1 MNKQIQSIG
10 PAIIVAAV
18 VCGPGS
24 ILSASKTG
32 ADFGYSMTWVIFLA
46 AFLMIGSSALS
57 ARLGVFM
64 NGTPC
69 DEIANSFGRGTAIF
83 VGFTVF
89 LIAAGFQTSNNMAI
103 FKAIAPYS
111 DNHHS
116 VFIRNYLPSTVLIAL
131 NSFLLF
137 VVYRSK
143 SLYSPVEK
151 MMKVLVGLMVIAFI
165 FNCII
170 SKPSLIETIKGLK
183 PSLPKNKDPLSVFA
197 LIATTFS
204 IAGAFYQAYLVR
216 DRGWR
221 PNNVK
226 ETFVDTVIGITTLG
240 LITLVIMLTAASTLS
255 GKAINLETVTDV
267 AIQMENLFGSW
278 AGIIFTIG
286 IFAGALSSFLINAMI
301 GGRLL
306 ADGFGKGNRI
316 DSKWSK
322 HCTALA
328 LIAGILGAFFAITDP
343 DSKNSIDPIIIA
355 QASTILGGPTLALA
369 LLFLGI
375 KINQRDQQKRRISK
389 WMLWSVTMGLIVTL
403 VLAFK
408 TFGKLFG

>member
-1 MNKQIQSIG
+1 MNKRLQSIG

-32 ADFGYSMTWVIFLA
+32 ADFGYSMTWVIALA
-46 AFLMIGSSALS
+46 VFLMIGSSALS

-64 NGTPC
+64 EGTPC
-69 DEIANSFGRGTAIF
+69 DEIAKSFGRVTAIF
-83 VGFTVF
+83 VGLTVF

-116 VFIRNYLPSTVLIAL
+116 VFIRNHLPTTALIAL
-131 NSFLLF
+131 NSFLLL

-143 SLYSPVEK
+143 SLYKPVEK
-151 MMKVLVGLMVIAFI
+151 LMKVLVGLMVIAFI
-165 FNCII
+165 FNCIV
-170 SKPSLIETIKGLK
+170 SKPSLIESIKGLK
-183 PSLPKNKDPLSVFA
+183 PSLPENKDSLSVFA
-197 LIATTFS
+197 LMATTFS

-221 PNNVK
+221 SNNVK

-240 LITLVIMLTAASTLS
+240 LITLVIMLTAASTLA
-255 GKAINLETVTDV
+255 GKSIKLETVTDV

-322 HCTALA
+322 HCTASALLA
-328 LIAGILGAFFAITDP
+328 GLFGAFFAITDP

-375 KINQRDQQKRRISK
+375 KINQRDHQKPRISK
-389 WMLWSVTMGLIVTL
+389 WMLLSVTMGLIVTL